1 MNGLKALLVVIYPA
15 LILLLV
21 LAHYTGCCNNMNEC
35 ERVHIDTVV
44 RVDTLV
50 RVDTV
55 VLEENSEQ
63 IRRARETGNSGDLK
77 ITLLWDFP
85 GDIDLH
91 VKQPNGKTINYRK
104 TKDRSTGGFLDVDN
118 RRGGNGSA
126 ENIYWEHPISGEY
139 QVSLEYY
146 QPSEGIG
153 VIGAGDCTVV
163 VFQKGREPQ
172 SFVVRMSTVKEKRNI
187 VTFNI

>member
-44 RVDTLV
+44 
-50 RVDTV
+50 
-55 VLEENSEQ
+55 LEEDSEQ

-139 QVSLEYY
+139 KVSLEYY
-146 QPSEGIG
+146 QPSEGTG

>member
-21 LAHYTGCCNNMNEC
+21 LAHYSGCCNNMNALD
-35 ERVHIDTVV
+35 RV

-55 VLEENSEQ
+55 FSEERSEN
-63 IRRARETGNSGDLK
+63 IRRARETGSSGDLK
-77 ITLLWDFP
+77 VTLLWDFP

-91 VKQPNGKTINYRK
+91 VRQPNGNTICYRK
-104 TKDRSTGGFLDVDN
+104 TRDRRTGGFLDVDN
-118 RRGGNGSA
+118 RRGGDGSA
-126 ENIYWEHPISGEY
+126 ENIYWERPVSGSY

-146 QPSEGIG
+146 QASESSG
-153 VIGAGDCTVV
+153 VAGVGDCTVV
-163 VFQKGREPQ
+163 VFKKGQEPQ
-172 SFVVRMSTVKEKRNI
+172 TYVVRMSTVKEKRNV
-187 VTFNI
+187 VTINI